1 MAKNRKR
8 KTETKKDQNISNENK
23 SLFEE
28 SITYRDA
35 NDQDPKLEDIQDK
48 GVEGSLE
55 KGFVISDVKDKVD
68 EVNRAD
74 TNFVKQGDQNSV
86 LDRSADPDGKV
97 YQSGEVISWNFSSES
112 LDESIGAESEKK
124 SVLEDNK
131 KKIDDLVKVMENVSN
146 ETRNVLN
153 IQKFDVNKPSYIEI
167 HSGNIFHYFSSGLVT
182 PSKYVARRA
191 FPDLQTI
198 NNNYLV
204 LVNTYSHS
212 ATEDHI
218 LLELDLRGVSKD
230 TLVFCDNFAL
240 LEIPIAVSK
249 IKRIIV
255 QHSFVKD
262 SIIKDALIFN
272 GGFIPEHL
280 IMVDKSRDKQQFD
293 VLNAK
298 TTNVV
303 NYEGRIDKFDRVL
316 GLLAFLRNYDIL
328 ISSKTKSYKTL
339 PNHFFYAMQV
349 LDESF
354 GNNIIGR
361 STISEFYSY
370 LFNDSCPSEKE
381 LLKWIFTRVNI
392 DENFTDKDTLEFG
405 KLMEKVN
412 DDPVSI
418 RKKFIG
424 FLSQNLERKKALKL
438 IDEVKSKS
446 QLQLYLFAFL
456 RNYANLNNIEIS
468 RKDLESVYS
477 VGFGEYAFAVLG
489 YFYGYKN
496 LNNTDERINLPDV
509 IADLENTTK
518 PAIKF
523 QLTTRFD
530 YQILEYVYYF
540 AFGSDS
546 KIGKSFIRI
555 PDNIFEEKPV
565 IKHEIPNY
573 RVFETM
579 LYGKRYLNLVFNDPF
594 SLILEEV
601 SGLPEE
607 IPLISDFGIFCY
619 NARLNIKPIYIMD
632 IHHAGSVYDRACF
645 SRNDLYNYLKENR
658 NSIDV
663 KEVQMRLQLSKK
675 YSR

>member
-55 KGFVISDVKDKVD
+55 KGFVISDGKDKVD

-97 YQSGEVISWNFSSES
+97 YQSGEFISWNFSSES
-112 LDESIGAESEKK
+112 LDESIGAESEEK

-153 IQKFDVNKPSYIEI
+153 IQKYDVNKPSYIEI

-530 YQILEYVYYF
+530 YQILEYVYHF

-565 IKHEIPNY
+565 LKHEIPNY

-594 SLILEEV
+594 ALILEEV

-663 KEVQMRLQLSKK
+663 KELQMRLQLSKK